1 MLHNDTGVPKFLQ
14 LKREIA
20 CQIHEGVFPPGARL
34 PTVRDWMAKYHVS
47 LSTVR
52 QALAELARDGLVVC
66 TRGAGTFVTS
76 LRPSPASRNG
86 RGLSAGVLFPDL
98 SREARYSNQGLYA
111 ILRGAE
117 SVLRQRGGSLA
128 VAFYAPTPEG
138 EKTAMRAA
146 AEQGAAGLIVY
157 PSYTSPLNDYYR
169 ALEAAGL
176 PVVLVDSLVEGVEA
190 DCVRTAN
197 ADSARDGV
205 RLLLSAGATRVAF
218 ISGYF
223 RAATSRERLAGARQA
238 LALAGLAL
246 RESDI
251 LEGDFTPEFGRKAM
265 GLLLD
270 RKDGADGVLI
280 ANEMLTLGAMEA
292 LRDRAALD
300 GRSARIC
307 SFYEPNPFLESF
319 APAIL
324 LRQPREKTGETAAA
338 MLLERIAERETGR
351 PRVPPRR
358 VLLPADVILP
368 PWFNKPSVPGPVSRP
383 AEDRATR
390 ARRCRSRQR

>member
-1 MLHNDTGVPKFLQ
+1 MLQNDTGVPKFLQ

-20 CQIHEGVFPPGARL
+20 CQIHEGVFPPGSRL
-34 PTVRDWMAKYHVS
+34 PTVRDWMAKYRVS

-76 LRPSPASRNG
+76 PRPRPAARDG
-86 RGLSAGVLFPDL
+86 RPLSAGVLFPDM
-98 SREARYSNQGLYA
+98 SRDAHYSNQGLYA
-111 ILRGAE
+111 ILHGAE
-117 SVLRQRGGSLA
+117 SVLRRRGCSLA
-128 VAFYAPTPEG
+128 VAFYEPTPQG
-138 EKTAMRAA
+138 EKDAMRAA

-176 PVVLVDSLVEGVEA
+176 PVVLVDSLVEGVET

-197 ADSARDGV
+197 AESAREGV
-205 RLLLSAGATRVAF
+205 RLMLKAGLKRIGF

-223 RAATSRERLAGARQA
+223 RASTSRERLAGARQA
-238 LALAGLAL
+238 LAEAGLPL
-246 RESDI
+246 REDHI

-265 GLLLD
+265 TRLLD
-270 RKDGADGVLI
+270 EEDGVDGVLI
-280 ANEMLTLGAMEA
+280 ANEMITLGAVEA
-292 LRDRAALD
+292 VRDRAAKD

-319 APAIL
+319 APALL

-338 MLLERIAERETGR
+338 VLLERIAERQTGK

-358 VLLPADVILP
+358 VLLKAEVILP
-368 PWFNKPSVPGPVSRP
+368 PWLREPTAAREGSTT
-383 AEDRATR
+383 TR
-390 ARRCRSRQR
+390 ARRCRSRQK